1 MQITLSKNNIFSR
14 YYRWVFR
21 DRLPMSLCPFFW
33 TMIFLI
39 VLSPIILTFKLVM
52 YIVDNVHFPS
62 KPRKERSAEYWEK
75 RHKQNQK
82 FEKVSSK
89 VGKVIVGFFIGCY
102 VVLVLI
108 FIVTSIGKVGWLHFF
123 IYLFSLVGLIGSIV
137 GVLCAFITTD
147 ILERIGRSAIIQ
159 IPVHMISAVY
169 HKMCPII
176 NWVDKTETNT
186 TND

>member
-39 VLSPIILTFKLVM
+39 VLSPIILTFKLAM
-52 YIVDNVHFPS
+52 YIQDNVHFPN
-62 KPRKERSAEYWEK
+62 KPRKERSAEYWKKRNERNKKTEK
-75 RHKQNQK
+75 LSTKI
-82 FEKVSSK
+82 
-89 VGKVIVGFFIGCY
+89 GKVFFGLIIAFNT
-102 VVLVLI
+102 VLVII
-108 FIVTSIGKVGWLHFF
+108 FIVTSIGEVGWIKFF
-123 IYLFSLVGLIGSIV
+123 IYTFSLIGLIGSIV
-137 GVLCAFITTD
+137 GVLYAFITTD
-147 ILERIGRSAIIQ
+147 ILERIGRSPIIQ

-176 NWVDKTETNT
+176 NWVDKTEEQ
-186 TND
+186 